1 MKYEVIFTTEVECS
15 VETDADTPE
24 DAIRSVVNGEDAVDW
39 NTLNKGD
46 LMETSFDN
54 FVVSSL
60 Y

>member
-39 NTLNKGD
+39 GTLNNGD

-54 FVVSSL
+54 FVVNGL